1 MKEMNGIFV
10 VAWNGK
16 LYLYNNNND
25 VRESL
30 KWFITI
36 IILMGREMK
45 NESTFDMLF
54 CFWVYIV
61 CGI

>member
-1 MKEMNGIFV
+1 MKEMNEFCCV
-10 VAWNGK
+10 EWK

-36 IILMGREMK
+36 IILMGRE
-45 NESTFDMLF
+45 
-54 CFWVYIV
+54 
-61 CGI
+61 